1 MIIVGRKYEKDKLEK
16 VFASNEPEFVAVYG
30 RRRVG
35 KTYLIR
41 EFFAGK
47 ECIFF
52 RNTGINNADIKTQL
66 DIFKREIE
74 VLFYAGH
81 PGITLAPFTNWHDA
95 FLALKSAIDLFGK
108 NQKIVIFLDEV
119 PWMATQKSGFLEA
132 LDYFWNRYCVSDNR
146 IKLIICGSAASWVID
161 NILHNTG
168 GLHNRVTLRLLIAPF
183 SLYEVKEY
191 LKFKGINYN
200 DSQILT
206 LYMCLGGI
214 PFYLNAAEKGLS
226 AIQNINNACFIRKGT
241 LFDEFDLLFDSLF
254 KKNDKHKEIIIF
266 LSQKREGTARSEIEA
281 KFEYK
286 GGRLTK
292 KTPRT

>member
-16 VFASNEPEFVAVYG
+16 VFASNEPKFVAVYG

-132 LDYFWNRYCVSDNR
+132 LDYFWNRYC
-146 IKLIICGSAASWVID
+146 VID